1 VAVPETRGW
10 QRCALSVPEF
20 IALFEARKLPRERW
34 THEAHLVAGCW
45 YAWHLPMPMALDEVR
60 VRIRGHNESVG
71 TANTDSSGYHESI
84 TRLYMQAIAAHVAR
98 HRAAGFDEALRL
110 LLASSIAARDWL
122 FTHYT
127 RETLFS
133 VQARRD
139 WVEPD
144 LMSPERAG

>member
-1 VAVPETRGW
+1 
-10 QRCALSVPEF
+10 LSVQEF
-20 IALFEARKLPRERW
+20 IELFEAAKLPRERW

-45 YAWHLPMPMALDEVR
+45 YAWHLPMPLALDEIR
-60 VRIRGHNESVG
+60 VRIRAHNESVG

-84 TRLYMQAIAAHVAR
+84 TRLYMQAIAAHATR
-98 HRAAGFDEALRL
+98 HRAAGFDETLRL
-110 LLASSIAARDWL
+110 LLVSPIAARDWP

-133 VQARRD
+133 IPARRH

-144 LMSPERAG
+144 LATADHRG